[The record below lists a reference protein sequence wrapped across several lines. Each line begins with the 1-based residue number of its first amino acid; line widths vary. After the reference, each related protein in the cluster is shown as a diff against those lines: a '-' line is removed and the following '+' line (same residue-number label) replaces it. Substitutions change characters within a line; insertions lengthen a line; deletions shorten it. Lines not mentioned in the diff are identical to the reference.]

1 MLILLITFFKLLHQ
15 KGWEKIIIGQN
26 YDQKLIRPACIIEDL
41 LRNTLTKKR
50 GKTRIGK
57 NPLFI
62 LVLKITFLNIK
73 EKENIKG
80 TRILNNFFYIRLLL
94 IIVSFSIETT
104 SLHIWKGCYRL
115 SAWPASN
122 NKKNVI
128 EHLFFL

>member
-26 YDQKLIRPACIIEDL
+26 YDQKLIRPAYIIEDL

-104 SLHIWKGCYRL
+104 SLHI
-115 SAWPASN
+115 
-122 NKKNVI
+122 
-128 EHLFFL
+128 